1 MRTELKLVAA
11 GMGMSEATVTQW
23 FSAVGDQVKRGDPL
37 VEVEAEKV
45 TVTIESPYEGVLME
59 IVADV
64 DDTLQVGDVYAV
76 MDTAGE

>member
-23 FSAVGDQVKRGDPL
+23 LSAVGDQVKRGDPL

-59 IVADV
+59 IVGDV

-76 MDTAGE
+76 MDTAEE